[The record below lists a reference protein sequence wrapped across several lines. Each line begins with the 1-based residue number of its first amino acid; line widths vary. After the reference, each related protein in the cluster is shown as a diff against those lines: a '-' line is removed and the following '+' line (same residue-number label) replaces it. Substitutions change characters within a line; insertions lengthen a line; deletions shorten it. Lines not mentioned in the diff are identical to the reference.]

1 MSSGKRRDSSLLI
14 ADRWLLAVGCWLL
27 AAGCWLLTHF
37 PRHPP
42 CAPRGEYDILHIC
55 SPKSGRA
62 SFFDNRELEI
72 KENYDSYTRSS
83 EKVSC

>member
-1 MSSGKRRDSSLLI
+1 MKRTLVHHLLSSQASMFQR
-14 ADRWLLAVGCWLL
+14 V
-27 AAGCWLLTHF
+27 
-37 PRHPP
+37 
-42 CAPRGEYDILHIC
+42 
-55 SPKSGRA
+55 